1 MWYLDTLMKMP
12 AWQLFLVF
20 LLQNLVVFGAAL
32 GLGYAIRHY
41 FGISTPTITR
51 KEWSVAGIT
60 VIINSLITL
69 VGGMLWQSGFIR
81 LSWGWSINVLTDTVL
96 LLLAM
101 DLLMYIFHYIIHH
114 TVLYRYI
121 HQLHHAS
128 IDPTPIDLFVLH
140 PVETMGFGIL
150 WLMVLLSAS
159 FNLPAVIIYL
169 CLNVI
174 FGVVG
179 HLGFEPLERHGSGQ
193 LKILQWIG
201 TSRFHHAHHQDI
213 KGNFGF
219 YTSIWDRLFRTYL
232 PENKQ

>member
-1 MWYLDTLMKMP
+1 MGYLDTLMKMP

-20 LLQNLVVFGAAL
+20 LLQNLVVFAAAL
-32 GLGYAIRHY
+32 GIGYAIRNY
-41 FGISTPTITR
+41 YRITTPAITR
-51 KEWSVAGIT
+51 KEWRIAGIT
-60 VIINSLITL
+60 VIINTGITL
-69 VGGMLWQSGFIR
+69 AGGILWQSGFIR
-81 LSWGWSINVLTDTVL
+81 LSINWSFEVLTDTL
-96 LLLAM
+96 ILLLAM
-101 DLLMYIFHYIIHH
+101 DLLMYVFHYLIHH

-121 HQLHHAS
+121 HQLHHES

-140 PVETMGFGIL
+140 PVETTGFGLL
-150 WLMVLLSAS
+150 WLIVLLSAN
-159 FNLPAVIIYL
+159 FNLPAVVIYL

-193 LKILQWIG
+193 LKMLQWIG

-232 PENKQ
+232 QENQH